1 MPKRFHHEEREG
13 HEECG
18 EYRTPA
24 ELQCNFRGCSEQD
37 CYYTPQVGS
46 SASFSE
52 AFVLFVSFVVEN
64 PECEIWCSLMRK
76 RYPFQTARSPKTEL
90 KMNTD
95 VIEVVG
101 LTKVYRG
108 GILAVDDISFSIHKG
123 EIFGLLGPN
132 GAGKSTT
139 IKVLIGLL
147 NPTKGRL
154 LINGIDIAAHPA
166 EIKRA
171 TGYAAQE
178 TAIDDRLTCME
189 NIYLQGRFYHL
200 TRQEILDRS
209 AEMLRMFDL
218 YERRDDLTESFSGG
232 MLKRLDIAEA
242 LIHRPQILFL
252 DEPTLGLDVQ
262 TRKVIWK
269 YIERLRHEQGMTI
282 FLTTHYMDEADQLS
296 DRVAIIDQ
304 GKIKALDNPDNLK
317 ATIGGDIIITRLIS
331 RDGQLQPVLHS
342 IEGLPQVTNIEER
355 RDGAYWIIVRRDGDK
370 VIPEIVSL
378 AERAGISIESIS
390 LKKPSLDDVYL
401 HFTGKQIREAEES
414 REAHGRARRMRGRMR
429 R

>member
-1 MPKRFHHEEREG
+1 
-13 HEECG
+13 
-18 EYRTPA
+18 
-24 ELQCNFRGCSEQD
+24 
-37 CYYTPQVGS
+37 
-46 SASFSE
+46 
-52 AFVLFVSFVVEN
+52 
-64 PECEIWCSLMRK
+64 
-76 RYPFQTARSPKTEL
+76 
-90 KMNTD
+90 MNTD
-95 VIEVVG
+95 VIQVVG
-101 LTKVYRG
+101 LTKIYRG

-139 IKVLIGLL
+139 IKVLIGLI
-147 NPTKGRL
+147 NPTGGRL

-200 TRQEILDRS
+200 EKREILDRS

-304 GKIKALDNPDNLK
+304 GKIKALDRPDNLK
-317 ATIGGDIIITRLIS
+317 ATIGGDIIITRLMS
-331 RDGQLQPVLHS
+331 
-342 IEGLPQVTNIEER
+342 
-355 RDGAYWIIVRRDGDK
+355 
-370 VIPEIVSL
+370 
-378 AERAGISIESIS
+378 
-390 LKKPSLDDVYL
+390 
-401 HFTGKQIREAEES
+401 
-414 REAHGRARRMRGRMR
+414 
-429 R
+429 